1 MKTSY
6 LAALCC
12 GALTLLLSL
21 QAEATPAFARSQGL
35 PCGACHSA
43 FPALNA
49 FGRMYK
55 SRGYRLTDASQN
67 AKKTDFTTDVSKFPA
82 AAAIVSRP
90 YTKLG
95 NGNGEIR
102 AIHELE
108 LFAGGILYRNLSGFI
123 EVESES
129 EDGFGNVLGLS
140 ALNYDFNNAFHVQLA
155 YAPTFFADPYD
166 TLSSS
171 RRLTAAHYNILNDLY
186 GGADNGDKLRH
197 SRQQVSLFG
206 RVLDDRLFYDV
217 GVGGLTGDLVAN
229 KSKVGFGRLAFDVTP
244 NAMIGVFGLKG
255 SCEKGTAGIGGGGAA
270 VTCPTKRDFSRY
282 GLDTQIDVGPVRV
295 TGVFL
300 RAKDDRPAGT
310 VSDTLDDA
318 YIQAAYF
325 GHMGGDQVVPLLR
338 YQTSEG
344 LTGTFAKTKTK
355 RYTAGVTYYFQ
366 ENFKGSIEYSNDLST
381 PTGVKKNSDLTIQL
395 MAAF

>member
-1 MKTSY
+1 MKKSQ
-6 LAALCC
+6 LLALCC

-21 QAEATPAFARSQGL
+21 QAEATPAFARSQNL

-55 SRGYRLTDASQN
+55 SRGYRLKDASEN
-67 AKKTDFTTDVSKFPA
+67 AKTTDFTTDISKFPM

-90 YTKLG
+90 YTKLQQG
-95 NGNGEIR
+95 NAEIR
-102 AIHELE
+102 AVHELE
-108 LFAGGILYRNLSGFI
+108 LFAGGILYRNLSGFL
-123 EVESES
+123 EFEAES
-129 EDGFGNVLGLS
+129 EDGFGNVLGLT

-186 GGADNGDKLRH
+186 GGADNNDKLRH
-197 SRQQVSLFG
+197 SRQQLSVFG
-206 RVLDDRLFYDV
+206 RVFNDRLFYNV
-217 GVGGLTGDLVAN
+217 GIGGLTGDMVAN
-229 KSKVGFGRLAFDVTP
+229 KSTVGFGRLAFDVMP
-244 NAMIGVFGLKG
+244 NAMVGAFGVKG
-255 SCEKGTAGIGGGGAA
+255 KCKVGTVAVGSTTCNAA
-270 VTCPTKRDFSRY
+270 TVDRDFSRY
-282 GLDTQIDVGPVRV
+282 GLDTQVDVGPVRI
-295 TGVFL
+295 TGVYL
-300 RAKDDRPAGT
+300 KAKDDNATG
-310 VSDTLDDA
+310 VSQSNKDT

-325 GHMGGDQVVPLLR
+325 GHLGGDQVVPLLR
-338 YQTSEG
+338 YQTSE
-344 LTGTFAKTKTK
+344 TANGTQQTD
-355 RYTAGVTYYFQ
+355 RYTVGLTYYFQ
-366 ENFKGSIEYSNDLST
+366 ENFKGSIEYSDDTST